1 MDIRLSA
8 VDFVGVCFHIAHPLS
23 EKVFDPERD
32 APVAQHRYAVYKQEH
47 AQKYREIYRAADGI
61 EERQHTENNLEYR
74 SYQKYPPVRQFES
87 ARGNR
92 HRQFRN
98 AFVNKPHCENEGQE
112 TCDDVFV

>member
-32 APVAQHRYAVYKQEH
+32 APVTQHRYAVYKQEH

-61 EERQHTENNLEYR
+61 EEPKIISNIEVIR
-74 SYQKYPPVRQFES
+74 STHQYGSLSLPAAIAIDNSEMPS
-87 ARGNR
+87 
-92 HRQFRN
+92 
-98 AFVNKPHCENEGQE
+98 
-112 TCDDVFV
+112 